1 MPVRLTYK
9 GEKEFRTVLG
19 GLLSIMLMLA
29 GFGYTVSYIYNGYND
44 TEFIISTSREIKNF
58 YNNDEPVFLD
68 TSLNTL
74 AMAIDVS

>member
-29 GFGYTVSYIYNGYND
+29 GLGYTVSYLYNGFVN
-44 TEFIISTSREIKNF
+44 TEFNISTSTRIQNF
-58 YNNDEPVFLD
+58 YNNYEPVFLD